1 VTATFA
7 SRPLSLNQVAR
18 YGGKMI
24 TAQFQKRAIVT
35 GAKGRLGRAFT
46 LRLKRD
52 GFEVEAIDVGETHR
66 GHAPGYQPYL
76 FDCAYHHDEPDQH
89 VERVTGHLREWHRY
103 AAIFVPSS
111 MWIDHDH
118 AYGRAKRK
126 VEQLAA
132 QYTLQGARI
141 VTDRIGYFPGDGV
154 EPDPSEPMYAHRVTG
169 DALYARVMQRM
180 RAVA

>member
-1 VTATFA
+1 MT
-7 SRPLSLNQVAR
+7 SPKPHHL
-18 YGGKMI
+18 
-24 TAQFQKRAIVT
+24 AIVT
-35 GAKGRLGRAFT
+35 GAKGRLGRAFVSR
-46 LRLKRD
+46 LRRD
-52 GFEVEAIDVGETHR
+52 GFEVEAVDVGETR
-66 GHAPGYQPYL
+66 RAHAPGYKPYL

-89 VERVTGHLREWHRY
+89 VERVTGHLMEWQRY

-132 QYTLQGARI
+132 HYTLQGARI

-154 EPDPSEPMYAHRVTG
+154 EPDPNEPMYAHRVTG
-169 DALYARVMQRM
+169 DALYARVMQQM
-180 RAVA
+180 RAA